1 MSGMCGI
8 LAVMTMITGSLPRK
22 TKRALVSMELSAMML
37 LIGGL
42 YLIFRKV
49 ISWHIP
55 VAYIGTVAV
64 LSLLTAPKDLAFAD
78 VALPCFRFA
87 KALRKSP
94 VQIAEELAAK
104 ISSDLPSYLLSC
116 TALNGYLNF
125 KFSREDMAKDT
136 LLRVLKE
143 KEDYGKSDVGKGK
156 TICIDFSSVN
166 IAKPFHIGHLSST
179 VIGGALSRVFSALGY
194 NVVRINH
201 LGDWGTQ
208 FGKMIVAY
216 KKWGEGLDIEK
227 GGVKELHKLYVRFHQ
242 EAEKD
247 ESLNDL
253 GRHWFKKIEDGDQEA
268 LDLFA
273 KFKKV
278 SLAEARRVYDR
289 LGIDFDSYAGESFYN
304 DKMQPVLDRLEKK
317 GLLVESDGARIV
329 EVGEGMPPCLLVRSD
344 GATLYATRDLAAAY
358 YRKNT
363 YDFHKCLYVVAYQ
376 QNLHFKQV
384 FKVLEL
390 LGEPW
395 AKDLEHVNFG
405 MVSLVD
411 GTMSSRQGK
420 VVYLEDVL
428 NSAVEKAHDIIQ
440 EKNPDLENKDT
451 IAEQVGVGAV
461 IFGALINNRIKDITF
476 SYDKVLNFDG
486 ETCPYVQYTH
496 ARCASLIE
504 KAGGFDVE
512 KAEFSCPENAHEI
525 VSAIASFGE
534 IIATAAEKR
543 EPSVVTRHAVDI
555 AELFNKYYIDNRIL
569 NAEEGVKNARLALTY
584 AVKQVLANALSL
596 LGIAAPNKM

>member
-1 MSGMCGI
+1 MNRNELI
-8 LAVMTMITGSLPRK
+8 ASLIQIDG
-22 TKRALVSMELSAMML
+22 VGQED
-37 LIGGL
+37 I
-42 YLIFRKV
+42 
-49 ISWHIP
+49 
-55 VAYIGTVAV
+55 

-94 VQIAEELAAK
+94 VDIANDLAAK
-104 ISSDLPSYLLSC
+104 ISADLPSYLMSC

-125 KFSREDMAKDT
+125 KFSRENMAKDT
-136 LLRVLKE
+136 LLKVIREGV
-143 KEDYGKSDVGKGK
+143 DYGKSEIGAGK

-179 VIGGALSRVFSALGY
+179 VIGGALSRIFSALGY

-216 KKWGEGLDIEK
+216 KMWGEGLDIEK
-227 GGVKELHKLYVRFHQ
+227 GGVKALHKLYVRFHQ

-253 GRHWFKKIEDGDQEA
+253 GRHWFKLIEDGNEEA
-268 LDLFA
+268 LALFE

-278 SLAEARRVYDR
+278 SLAEAKRVYDR
-289 LGIDFDSYAGESFYN
+289 LGIEFDSYAGESFYN
-304 DKMQPVLDRLEKK
+304 DKMQPVLDKLTEK
-317 GLLVESDGARIV
+317 GLLVTSDGAKVV

-363 YDFHKCLYVVAYQ
+363 YDFYKCLYVVAYQ

-405 MVSLVD
+405 MVSLAD

-428 NSAVEKAHDIIQ
+428 NSAVEKAREIIK
-440 EKNPDLENKDT
+440 EKNPDLDGRDA

-504 KAGGFDVE
+504 KAGGFDPE
-512 KAEFSCPENAHEI
+512 KADFSALENAHEI
-525 VSAIASFGE
+525 VSAIASYGE
-534 IIATAAEKR
+534 MIRSAADKR
-543 EPSVVTRHAVDI
+543 EPSVITRHAVDL

-569 NAEEGVKNARLALTY
+569 NAEEGVKNARLALTF
-584 AVKQVLANALSL
+584 AVKQVLSNALTL

>member
-1 MSGMCGI
+1 MNHNQLIASLIHIDGI
-8 LAVMTMITGSLPRK
+8 SDEEIL
-22 TKRALVSMELSAMML
+22 SM
-37 LIGGL
+37 
-42 YLIFRKV
+42 
-49 ISWHIP
+49 
-55 VAYIGTVAV
+55 
-64 LSLLTAPKDLAFAD
+64 LTAPKDLSFAD

-94 VQIAEELAAK
+94 AVIAEELAAN
-104 ISSDLPSYLLSC
+104 ISAALPPYLLSC

-125 KFSREDMAKDT
+125 KFSRENMAKDT
-136 LLRVLKE
+136 LLRVLDE
-143 KEDYGKSDVGKGK
+143 KENYGKSTEGAGK

-179 VIGGALSRVFSALGY
+179 VIGGALARIFSALGY

-227 GGVKELHKLYVRFHQ
+227 GGVKALHKLYVRFHQ
-242 EAEKD
+242 EAETD

-253 GRHWFKKIEDGDQEA
+253 GRHWFKRIEDGDPEA
-268 LDLFA
+268 MDLFA

-278 SLAEARRVYDR
+278 SLAEAKRVYDR

-304 DKMQPVLDRLEKK
+304 DKMQPVLDKLEAK
-317 GLLVESDGARIV
+317 GLLVESDGAKVV

-363 YDFHKCLYVVAYQ
+363 YDFYKSLYVVAYQ

-428 NSAVEKAHDIIQ
+428 NSAVEKARSIIE
-440 EKNPDLENKDT
+440 EKNPDLENRDA

-504 KAGGFDVE
+504 KAGGFDVT
-512 KAEFSCPENAHEI
+512 KADFSSLENAHDI
-525 VSAIASFGE
+525 ISAVASFGDVLT
-534 IIATAAEKR
+534 AAAEKR
-543 EPSVVTRHAVDI
+543 EPSVVTRHAVDL

-569 NAEEGVKNARLALTY
+569 NAEEGIKNARLALTF

>member
-1 MSGMCGI
+1 MNNNEKIAKLIHIDG
-8 LAVMTMITGSLPRK
+8 
-22 TKRALVSMELSAMML
+22 VSEEE
-37 LIGGL
+37 I
-42 YLIFRKV
+42 
-49 ISWHIP
+49 
-55 VAYIGTVAV
+55 
-64 LSLLTAPKDLAFAD
+64 LSLLTPPKDLAFAD

-94 VQIAEELAAK
+94 VDIAKALADE
-104 ISSDLPSYLLSC
+104 ISASLPSYLLSC

-125 KFSREDMAKDT
+125 KFSRENLARNT
-136 LLRVLKE
+136 LLKVLEE
-143 KEDYGKSDVGKGK
+143 KENYGRSNEGEGK

-179 VIGGALSRVFSALGY
+179 VIGGALSRAFSFLGY

-216 KKWGEGLDIEK
+216 KKWGNEEEVEK
-227 GGVKELHKLYVRFHQ
+227 GGVKALHKLYVRFHQ
-242 EAEKD
+242 EAETD

-253 GRHWFKKIEDGDQEA
+253 GRAYFKKIEDGDPEA
-268 LDLFA
+268 LALFE
-273 KFKKV
+273 KFKRI
-278 SLAEARRVYDR
+278 SLAEANRVYER
-289 LGIDFDSYAGESFYN
+289 LGIEFDSYAGESFYN
-304 DKMQPVLDRLEKK
+304 DKMQPVLDKLTEK
-317 GLLVESDGARIV
+317 GLLVDSEGAKV
-329 EVGEGMPPCLLVRSD
+329 VNVGDDMPPCLLVRSD

-358 YRKNT
+358 YRKQT
-363 YDFHKCLYVVAYQ
+363 YDFYKCLYVVAYQ

-384 FKVLEL
+384 FTVLKL

-395 AKDLEHVNFG
+395 AKDLEHVAFG
-405 MVSLVD
+405 MVSLAD

-428 NSAVEKAHDIIQ
+428 NSAVQKARDVIAEKSP
-440 EKNPDLENKDT
+440 NLENKDK

-496 ARCASLIE
+496 ARASSLLE
-504 KAGGFDVE
+504 KAGDFDLS
-512 KAEFSCPENAHEI
+512 KADFASLENAHELI
-525 VSAIASFGE
+525 SLIASFSD
-534 IIATAAEKR
+534 AVRLAAEKR
-543 EPSVVTRHAVDI
+543 EPCSITRHAIDV
-555 AELFNKYYIDNRIL
+555 AESFNKYYIDNRIL
-569 NAEEGVKNARLALTY
+569 NAESGVKEARLALTF
-584 AVKQVLANALSL
+584 AVRQVLKNALTL
-596 LGIAAPNKM
+596 LGIDAPDKM

>member
-1 MSGMCGI
+1 MNNNEKIAKLIHIDG
-8 LAVMTMITGSLPRK
+8 
-22 TKRALVSMELSAMML
+22 VSEEE
-37 LIGGL
+37 I
-42 YLIFRKV
+42 
-49 ISWHIP
+49 
-55 VAYIGTVAV
+55 

-94 VQIAEELAAK
+94 ADIAKGLAEE
-104 ISSDLPSYLLSC
+104 ISASLPDFLLSC
-116 TALNGYLNF
+116 SALNGYLNF
-125 KFSREDMAKDT
+125 KFSREDLAKST
-136 LLRVLKE
+136 LLKVLNE
-143 KEDYGKSDVGKGK
+143 KENYGKSNEGAGK

-179 VIGGALSRVFSALGY
+179 VIGGALARAFSFLGY

-216 KKWGEGLDIEK
+216 KKWGNEEEVEK
-227 GGVKELHKLYVRFHQ
+227 GGVKALHKLYVRFHQ
-242 EAEKD
+242 EAETD

-253 GRHWFKKIEDGDQEA
+253 GRAYFKKIEDGDPEA
-268 LDLFA
+268 LALFE
-273 KFKKV
+273 KFKRI
-278 SLAEARRVYDR
+278 SLAEAKRVYDR
-289 LGIDFDSYAGESFYN
+289 LGIEFDSYAGESFYN
-304 DKMQPVLDRLEKK
+304 DKMQPVLDKLTEK
-317 GLLVESDGARIV
+317 GLLVDSEGAKV
-329 EVGEGMPPCLLVRSD
+329 VNVGDDMPPCLLVRSD

-363 YDFHKCLYVVAYQ
+363 YDFYKCLYVVAYQ

-384 FKVLEL
+384 FTVLKL

-395 AKDLEHVNFG
+395 AKDLEHVAFG
-405 MVSLVD
+405 MVSLAD

-428 NSAVEKAHDIIQ
+428 NSAVQKARDIIT
-440 EKNPDLENKDT
+440 EKSPNLENKDE
-451 IAEQVGVGAV
+451 IAEQIGVGAV

-496 ARCASLIE
+496 ARASSLLEKAGAFDIE
-504 KAGGFDVE
+504 KADFT
-512 KAEFSCPENAHEI
+512 SLENAHELI
-525 VSAIASFGE
+525 SLIAGFSD
-534 IIATAAEKR
+534 AVRVAAEKR
-543 EPSVVTRHAVDI
+543 EPSVITRHAIDV
-555 AELFNKYYIDNRIL
+555 AESFNKYYIDNRIL
-569 NAEEGVKNARLALTY
+569 NAENGVKEARLALTF
-584 AVKQVLANALSL
+584 AVRQVLNNALTL
-596 LGIAAPNKM
+596 LGIAAPDKM

>member
-1 MSGMCGI
+1 MDRNESI
-8 LAVMTMITGSLPRK
+8 ASLIEIEG
-22 TKRALVSMELSAMML
+22 VSEEE
-37 LIGGL
+37 I
-42 YLIFRKV
+42 V
-49 ISWHIP
+49 
-55 VAYIGTVAV
+55 
-64 LSLLTAPKDLAFAD
+64 SLLSAPKDLAFAD
-78 VALPCFRFA
+78 LALPCFRFA

-104 ISSDLPSYLLSC
+104 ISKNLPPYLLSC
-116 TALNGYLNF
+116 AALNGYLNF
-125 KFSREDMAKDT
+125 KFSRENMAKDT
-136 LLRVLKE
+136 LLKVLRE
-143 KEDYGKSDVGKGK
+143 KENYGKSDLGKGK

-179 VIGGALSRVFSALGY
+179 VIGGALSRIFSALGY

-216 KKWGEGLDIEK
+216 KKWGEDADIEK
-227 GGVKELHKLYVRFHQ
+227 GGVKALHKLYVRFHQ
-242 EAEKD
+242 EAEQD
-247 ESLNDL
+247 ESLNEL
-253 GRHWFKKIEDGDQEA
+253 GRHYFKLIEDGDEDA
-268 LDLFA
+268 LALFER
-273 KFKKV
+273 FKAV
-278 SLAEARRVYDR
+278 SLAEAKRVYDR

-304 DKMQPVLDRLEKK
+304 DKMKPVLDKLEEK
-317 GLLVESDGARIV
+317 GLLVESDGAKIV
-329 EVGEGMPPCLLVRSD
+329 EVGDDMPPCLLVRSD

-358 YRKNT
+358 YRKKT
-363 YDFHKCLYVVAYQ
+363 YDFYKCLYVVAYQ

-428 NSAVEKAHDIIQ
+428 NSAVEKARSIIE
-440 EKNPDLENKDT
+440 EKNPNLEKKDE

-504 KAGGFDVE
+504 KAGGFDIE
-512 KAEFSCPENAHEI
+512 KADFSSLENAHEI
-525 VSAIASFGE
+525 ISAISSFE
-534 IIATAAEKR
+534 DTLRSAADKR
-543 EPSVVTRHAVDI
+543 EPSVVTRHAVDL

-569 NAEEGVKNARLALTY
+569 NAEESVKNARLALTF
-584 AVKQVLANALSL
+584 AVKQVLANSLTL